1 MQKPRSST
9 DIPSCAWSRPIG
21 LGWEKPYTVRYTS
34 NLDDGPWHGMPL
46 GGFGAGCIGRSH
58 RGDFNLWH
66 IDGGEHIFKSVPA
79 CQFSVFEQVGD
90 RTQAY
95 ALCTEAPEDGTLGT
109 WQWYPS
115 CSKDVTGN
123 VPTTGTYHAL
133 YPRSWFVYE
142 NVFQAQLT
150 CEQFSPIWAHNYQE
164 SSYPAAVFPW
174 TVHNPT
180 DKPITLSIMLTW
192 QNMVGWFTNA
202 LKSPEV
208 KLRDDG
214 SPFYDYQPRLG
225 ESAGNAN
232 RLAGDEQ
239 RLGIVMGKD
248 KSESLKDENEETHPL
263 DFSLQ
268 LSEGDGQWS
277 IATYL
282 DPNLQE
288 VFYNT
293 RWNPVGD
300 GADLWGTFAQD
311 GSLTDFDDDT
321 PAIEGEQLGAAIAV
335 RFTLRPGQTRHIPFV
350 LTWDFPVTEFAQG
363 IEYFRRY
370 TDFFGRNGQNAWAIA
385 RTALKHHQTWQEK
398 IQEWQQPILAREEL
412 PDWFKLALFNELYNL
427 TDGGTLW
434 SAADERDPVG
444 QFAVLECLDY
454 RWYESLDVRLYGS
467 FALLMLFPK
476 LEKSVI
482 RAFARAIP
490 ASDDRTRVIGYY
502 TTIGSE
508 SPLATRK
515 IAGATPHDLGAP
527 NEHVWEKTNY
537 TSYQDC
543 NLWKDLPSDFV
554 LQVYRDYL
562 LTGAT
567 DVEFLA
573 ECWDAIVQTLT
584 YLKTFDLDGDGIPE
598 NSGAPDQTFDDWKLQ
613 GVSAYCG
620 GLWIAALEAA
630 IAIGRILE
638 EAEGRGQR
646 AEGGNQQPEGQE
658 EQGKQAELHPSSHR
672 RAEASYI
679 SHPSE
684 LTQNSL
690 AQRHVREAS
699 PTDSVLLKTQ
709 NSFSLHTS
717 HFILQCQ
724 SWLTQSR
731 TVYQAKLWNGQYY
744 RIDSNSGSDVVMADQ
759 LCGQFYARL
768 LGLPDIVPESCVRTA
783 LQTIYDACFVKFN
796 QYLASG
802 ALSAQTFTS
811 VQEARAAEEGKG
823 ERREERGE
831 REQTQNSKLKTQ
843 NSPHTPLNPQPSTLT
858 SIGAANGVRPNGA
871 PENPNATHPLEVWTG
886 INFGLA
892 AFLSQ
897 MGMTDEA
904 MQITEA
910 VVHQIYDNG
919 LQFRTPEA
927 ITASGTF
934 RACHYLRATAIWA
947 IYREWVA
954 ADPPIA
960 PANK

>member
-1 MQKPRSST
+1 MKKSRSPVE
-9 DIPSCAWSRPIG
+9 IPACAWSRLIG
-21 LGWEKPYTVRYTS
+21 LGWEKPYTVRYVS

-66 IDGGEHIFKSVPA
+66 IDGGEHIFKPMPA
-79 CQFSVFEQVGD
+79 CQFSVFEQVGEEA
-90 RTQAY
+90 QAF
-95 ALCTEAPEDGTLGT
+95 ALCTEPPEDGTLGA
-109 WQWYPS
+109 WQWYPAS
-115 CSKDVTGN
+115 QETEEGATTETQRRGERETQH
-123 VPTTGTYHAL
+123 PTPHTPHPIPHTGTYHAL

-142 NVFQAQLT
+142 NVFQADLT

-164 SSYPAAVFPW
+164 SSYPVAVFRW
-174 TVHNPT
+174 TAHNPT

-208 KLRDDG
+208 QLRDDG
-214 SPFYDYQPRLG
+214 SPFYNYQPRLG
-225 ESAGNAN
+225 ESVGNFN
-232 RLAGDEQ
+232 RLMGDEQ
-239 RLGIVMGKD
+239 RLGVVMGKEAGEATQTI
-248 KSESLKDENEETHPL
+248 STSHTPHPTPHTPHPN
-263 DFSLQ
+263 
-268 LSEGDGQWS
+268 EGDGQWS

-282 DPNLQE
+282 NLNLYE
-288 VFYNT
+288 VSYHT
-293 RWNPVGD
+293 RWNPAGN
-300 GADLWGTFAQD
+300 GADLWNTFAHD
-311 GSLTDFDDDT
+311 GSLADLDDDT
-321 PAIEGEQLGAAIAV
+321 PAVEGEQLGAAIAV
-335 RFTLRPGQTRHIPFV
+335 RFTLQPGQTRHLPFV
-350 LTWDFPVTEFAQG
+350 LTWDMPVTEFAQG

-370 TDFFGRNGQNAWAIA
+370 TDFFGRNGQNAWSIA
-385 RTALKHHQTWQEK
+385 RTTLKHHQTWREK
-398 IQEWQQPILAREEL
+398 IQEWQQPILERKDL

-444 QFAVLECLDY
+444 QFAVLECIDY

-476 LEKSVI
+476 LEKAVM

-502 TTIGSE
+502 TTIGAE
-508 SPLATRK
+508 SPLAVRK
-515 IAGATPHDLGAP
+515 VAGATPHDLGAP

-573 ECWDAIVQTLT
+573 ECWEAIVQTLT
-584 YLKTFDLDGDGIPE
+584 YLKTFDLDGDSIPE
-598 NSGAPDQTFDDWKLQ
+598 NSSAPDQTFDDWKLQ

-630 IAIGRILE
+630 IAIGRVLE
-638 EAEGRGQR
+638 EAEGRSQE
-646 AEGGNQQPEGQE
+646 AEGRRKQGEEG
-658 EQGKQAELHPSSHR
+658 EQGDVNLSSFILYPSS
-672 RAEASYI
+672 
-679 SHPSE
+679 
-684 LTQNSL
+684 
-690 AQRHVREAS
+690 
-699 PTDSVLLKTQ
+699 
-709 NSFSLHTS
+709 
-717 HFILQCQ
+717 FILQCQ
-724 SWLTQSR
+724 SWLDQSR
-731 TVYQAKLWNGQYY
+731 SVYQEKLWNGQYY

-768 LGLPDIVPESCVRTA
+768 LGLPDVVPNDCARTA
-783 LQTIYDACFVKFN
+783 LQTVYDACFVKFN
-796 QYLASG
+796 EYLASG

-811 VQEARAAEEGKG
+811 VQEARAAEEGATA
-823 ERREERGE
+823 EAQRRREIEKTE
-831 REQTQNSKLKTQ
+831 LNDSIQNSKFITH
-843 NSPHTPLNPQPSTLT
+843 NSLPPPHP
-858 SIGAANGVRPNGA
+858 IGAANGVRPNGA

-892 AFLSQ
+892 AFLAQ
-897 MGMTDEA
+897 MGMTEEA

-910 VVHQIYDNG
+910 VVLQIYDNG

-947 IYREWVA
+947 IYRELA
-954 ADPPIA
+954 IA
-960 PANK
+960 NPFVISANS